1 MSESCPIAAQISMHD
16 DLPSAGL
23 EQPWTVAAS
32 SGLNFA
38 LSAASDLWR
47 TPRRCLS
54 IALGQLIVGREEL
67 NFGGYASSI
76 MVMDARLRR
85 RRSNLRRDYSRWESR
100 LEHSH
105 RSNQRANA
113 LQASP
118 SVTLNDGDSRI
129 AQDCT
134 NAALGAEMGWMVDI
148 RFNGLL
154 TATQE
159 IHNHRGH
166 PIR

>member
-1 MSESCPIAAQISMHD
+1 MHD

-38 LSAASDLWR
+38 LSAASVLWR

-54 IALGQLIVGREEL
+54 VALGQLIVGREEL

-85 RRSNLRRDYSRWESR
+85 RRSNLRRDTAAGSPGVNTPIGAMSMQI
-100 LEHSH
+100 HSKH
-105 RSNQRANA
+105 HS
-113 LQASP
+113 S
-118 SVTLNDGDSRI
+118 
-129 AQDCT
+129 
-134 NAALGAEMGWMVDI
+134 
-148 RFNGLL
+148 
-154 TATQE
+154 
-159 IHNHRGH
+159 
-166 PIR
+166 